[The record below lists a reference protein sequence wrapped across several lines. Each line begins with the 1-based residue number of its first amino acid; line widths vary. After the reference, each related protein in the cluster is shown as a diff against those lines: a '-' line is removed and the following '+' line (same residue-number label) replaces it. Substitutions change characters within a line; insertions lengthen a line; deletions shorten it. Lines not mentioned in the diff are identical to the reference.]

1 MKKITFLF
9 AVAVLLFVTIGVAD
23 PVVEFTD
30 ALGRVIA
37 FDVLPE
43 RIVVAG
49 KGSWMVGHPLYLF
62 PEAVDRVVAM
72 EVRRGSVSDF
82 LAQIVP
88 GFSELPHLETNA
100 GPEQIAPLQ
109 PDAVVL
115 KSYMREL
122 GDSLELIGLPVVYV
136 HLETPEQFFADI
148 KTIGQLFDSPTR
160 TDEIIAFY
168 KQRLDKISARV
179 DTLSAEERP
188 SVLVIQYIERGGEGA
203 FSVPPTEWMQTIQV
217 KTAGGDPVWF
227 EASGTGWQ
235 VVNFEQIAAWDPDKI
250 FVVVF
255 RSDPDPVME
264 HIRSNPNW
272 QALSAVQNDELYAF
286 PADFF
291 GWDVPDPR
299 WILGLTWCAKTIH
312 PGLLSDVD
320 IRQEIY
326 DFYGQM
332 YRMDEAEVE
341 EIILPQLSGDID

>member
-1 MKKITFLF
+1 MKKIAFLF
-9 AVAVLLFVTIGVAD
+9 VVAVSLFVTLGAAD
-23 PVVEFTD
+23 PLVELTD
-30 ALGRVIA
+30 ALGRDIA
-37 FDVLPE
+37 FDTLPE
-43 RIVVAG
+43 RIVVPG

-62 PEAVDRVVAM
+62 PEAADRVLAM
-72 EVRRGSVSDF
+72 EARRGSVSNF

-115 KSYMREL
+115 KSYMKEL

-136 HLETPEQFFADI
+136 ELETPEQFFSDI
-148 KTIGQLFDSPTR
+148 QTIGQLFDNPVRAQEITAFYQQR
-160 TDEIIAFY
+160 LEEII
-168 KQRLDKISARV
+168 ARV
-179 DTLSAEERP
+179 DTLSEEQRP
-188 SVLVIQYIERGGEGA
+188 RVLLIQYMEKGGEGA
-203 FSVPPTEWMQTIQV
+203 FSVPPVEYIQTTMV
-217 KTAGGDPVWF
+217 ELTGGDPVWL

-235 VVNFEQIAAWDPDKI
+235 VVNFEQIAAWNPDKI

-264 HIRSNPNW
+264 RIRSNPNW
-272 QALSAVQNDELYAF
+272 QGLAALQTDELYAF

-312 PGLLSDVD
+312 PELFLD
-320 IRQEIY
+320 IDIYQEIY
-326 DFYGQM
+326 DFYGGM

-341 EIILPQLSGDID
+341 EIIMPQLSGDLD